1 MTLKLTK
8 EMAGQVVVVVVA
20 VVVIPAGAYNTANLV
35 KWEVVQ
41 LIVWCIV
48 SITMFC
54 SGTQVLVAVS

>member
-1 MTLKLTK
+1 
-8 EMAGQVVVVVVA
+8 MAGQVVVVVVA